1 MNEGSK
7 FLHILINPDYVCLK
21 KKITAILVSVKWYL
35 SVVLIC
41 ISLISN
47 DIDYLF
53 ICLVANYV
61 FS

>member
-7 FLHILINPDYVCLK
+7 FLHILINPDYVWFFFLNYSNSSKCEV
-21 KKITAILVSVKWYL
+21 VSQYSFDL
-35 SVVLIC
+35 HFP
-41 ISLISN
+41 N

-53 ICLVANYV
+53 ICLVANYI

>member
-7 FLHILINPDYVCLK
+7 FLHILINPDYVCFFL
-21 KKITAILVSVKWYL
+21 KITAILVSVKWCL
-35 SVVLIC
+35 SIVLIC
-41 ISLISN
+41 ISLMTN

-53 ICLVANYV
+53 VCLVANYI